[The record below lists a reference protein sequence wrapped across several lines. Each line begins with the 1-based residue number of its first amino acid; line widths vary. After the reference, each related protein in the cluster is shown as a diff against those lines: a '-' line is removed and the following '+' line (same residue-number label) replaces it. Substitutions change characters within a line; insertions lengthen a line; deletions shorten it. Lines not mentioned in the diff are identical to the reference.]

1 MFETEVVVK
10 MTGEMFLH
18 AEEARR
24 AAARRLAQT
33 RCRRLRRFCEVTL
46 LAILSRATGYCPRS
60 SLPNEGEKRSRSTPA
75 PMPKAATTPNR
86 LGNVIDS

>member
-1 MFETEVVVK
+1 MFKTEVVVK

-24 AAARRLAQT
+24 AAARRLAQLVAGG
-33 RCRRLRRFCEVTL
+33 LRRFCEVTL
-46 LAILSRATGYCPRS
+46 LAILFEGHRLLPRS